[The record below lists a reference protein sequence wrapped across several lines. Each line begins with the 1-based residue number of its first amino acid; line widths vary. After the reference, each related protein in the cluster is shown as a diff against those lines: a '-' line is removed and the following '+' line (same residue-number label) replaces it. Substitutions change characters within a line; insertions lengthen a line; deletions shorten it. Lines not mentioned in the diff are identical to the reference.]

1 MNYHIDTAL
10 IWEAFRTDCE
20 CPLCQIYDIVNQRVV
35 EQFTTEAVMEDSA
48 RTKVNRLG
56 FCADHFRQLFEGQN
70 KLGIALQTSTRL
82 QTLRR
87 EMAGITNA
95 REARKEAERLKKA
108 LSTCV
113 LCELNDF
120 NMKRYFQTVAQM
132 YVKEPEFPPLLE
144 GSKGFCLKHYAAL
157 LEYSG
162 AAGLQAKNYVTALR
176 EVEERNLERLQKE
189 LNWFCDK
196 FDYRNSD
203 KPWGNS
209 KDAVIRTI
217 RKIQGN

>member
-20 CPLCQIYDIVNQRVV
+20 CPLCQIYEIVNQRVV
-35 EQFTTEAVMEDSA
+35 DQFTTEAVMEDSA
-48 RTKVNRLG
+48 RAKVNRLG
-56 FCADHFRQLFEGQN
+56 FCAGHFQQLFEGQN
-70 KLGIALQTSTRL
+70 KLGVALQSSTRL
-82 QTLRR
+82 RTLRQ
-87 EMAGITNA
+87 EMGHLKGAKD
-95 REARKEAERLKKA
+95 ARKEAERLKKTLA
-108 LSTCV
+108 TCV

-120 NMKRYFQTVAQM
+120 NMKRYYQTVAQM
-132 YVKEPEFPPLLE
+132 FVREPEFKPLLMQ
-144 GSKGFCLKHYAAL
+144 SKGFCLHHYADL

-162 AAGLQAKNYVTALR
+162 AAGLHAKDYVTALR
-176 EVEERNLERLQKE
+176 EVEVSNLERLQKE
-189 LNWFCDK
+189 LDWFCDK

-217 RKIQGN
+217 RKIRGD